1 MHRKE
6 DMSKNLFNL
15 LAHKTRSLDASY
27 KLDLQLI
34 LIEHIVPPSP
44 ILRKAADQFCVQLA
58 G

>member
-1 MHRKE
+1 
-6 DMSKNLFNL
+6 MSKNLFNL

-34 LIEHIVPPSP
+34 LIEHIVPPSL